1 MKAFRYNVENRS
13 QRDFNNTGREKNPNA
28 IKFYATNMVYAEKYN
43 IEGSTLEV
51 VEVSTD
57 GLFNMSE
64 DFKTLNTYKK
74 YISEKIGTQ
83 LRDYTRFMNEAKKV
97 RERKMWER
105 QIADLKNR
113 ESEIASML
121 VVTEFQ
127 SLSDFDLQNYLVAEL
142 KKEGFKGY
150 ITKNEIAIF

>member
-1 MKAFRYNVENRS
+1 MKAFRYNVEKRS

-28 IKFYATNMVYAEKYN
+28 IKFYATNMAYAEKYN

-57 GLFNMSE
+57 NIFNMSE
-64 DFKTLNTYKK
+64 DFKTLNTYKT

-105 QIADLKNR
+105 QIAELKNR
-113 ESEIASML
+113 EDELISNL
-121 VVTEFQ
+121 FCTEFQ
-127 SLSDFDLQNYLVAEL
+127 SLSDFDLQNDLVAEL
-142 KKEGFKGY
+142 KEEGFEGY